1 MHMALSNKAISRGAH
16 VSIGLLSRH
25 IFESFPKIVSRWRYT
40 LASGGEKDADAD
52 KVEEEVVAEE
62 EEEEVVVVVVVLV
75 VGLLAVSVAPGLP
88 LRECAVGSSTG
99 VLSL

>member
-25 IFESFPKIVSRWRYT
+25 IFESFPKIVSRWRYR

-52 KVEEEVVAEE
+52 EVEEEVVAEE
-62 EEEEVVVVVVVLV
+62 EEEEVVE
-75 VGLLAVSVAPGLP
+75 LLPVPVAPGLP